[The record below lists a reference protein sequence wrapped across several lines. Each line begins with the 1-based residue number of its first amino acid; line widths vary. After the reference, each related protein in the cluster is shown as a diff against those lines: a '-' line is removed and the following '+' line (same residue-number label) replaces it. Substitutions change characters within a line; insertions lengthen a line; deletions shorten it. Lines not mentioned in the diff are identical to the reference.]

1 MATVTQGDFLN
12 ACDKLLTAAT
22 ANAGPPAVEELRQ
35 QLEKDTNG
43 AKEAQSR
50 RNLHRFQA
58 QQASRD
64 LDRFMTAA
72 RTIYSRLRHIL
83 VGVFGQDAEKLVE
96 FGLQP
101 FRGPQVTLAQKVE
114 RFLEKEQEKE
124 KPPVKGQ
131 SPTQAANS
139 QTESTN

>member
-1 MATVTQGDFLN
+1 MATATQGDFLN
-12 ACDKLLTAAT
+12 ACDKLLAAAT
-22 ANAGPPAVEELRQ
+22 ANAGQPAVDDLRQ
-35 QLEKDTNG
+35 QLEKNTNG
-43 AKEAQSR
+43 AKEAQAR
-50 RNLHRFQA
+50 RNLHKYQA

-64 LDRFMTAA
+64 LDVFLDSA
-72 RTIYSRLRHIL
+72 REIYSRLRHLLI
-83 VGVFGQDAEKLVE
+83 GIFGLDAEKLVE
-96 FGLQP
+96 FGFQP
-101 FRGPQVTLAQKVE
+101 FRPTQVSTEQKVK